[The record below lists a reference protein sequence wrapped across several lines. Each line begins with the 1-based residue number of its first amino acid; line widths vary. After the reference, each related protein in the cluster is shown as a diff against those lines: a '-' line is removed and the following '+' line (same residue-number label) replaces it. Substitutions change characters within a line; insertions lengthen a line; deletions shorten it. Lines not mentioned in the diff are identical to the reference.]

1 MTLEPRVSIIT
12 PVYNAENFIAETI
25 DSVLNSD
32 IKVSY
37 EYLVLNDGSQDST
50 PGILERYSDRVRIIS
65 HHNIGESA
73 TVNKGLS
80 MSRGQYIL
88 VISADD
94 PLLTGELINKAVE
107 ILDQNAEIVAVY
119 PDWRII
125 DQYGKLLKTNIL
137 SDYSDQIMIGRSRCL
152 PGPGVVFSK
161 VAALKIGGRQ
171 AQWKY
176 VGDYDFWLRL
186 SRIGKIERLPG
197 VLAQWRSNENS
208 TSISQR
214 GQEMA
219 YERIRVIEKFLV
231 ENKIPKSLARK
242 ALGNAYYLAA
252 RLAFFDSNINGR
264 SLLLKAFKYR
274 RGWPEESRVHIVI
287 YLLLLPISSVVQ
299 KIFPSITAKI
309 ASY

>member
-107 ILDQNAEIVAVY
+107 ILDRNAEIVAVY

-231 ENKIPKSLARK
+231 ENKIPRSLARK

-264 SLLLKAFKYR
+264 SLLLKAFKHR

-299 KIFPSITAKI
+299 KIFPSFTAKI